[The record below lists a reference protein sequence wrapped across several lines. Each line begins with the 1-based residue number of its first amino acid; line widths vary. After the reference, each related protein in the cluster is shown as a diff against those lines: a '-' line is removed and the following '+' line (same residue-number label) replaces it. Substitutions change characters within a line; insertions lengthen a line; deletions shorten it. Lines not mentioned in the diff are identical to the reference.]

1 MLDLLTISQEPVSST
16 VETLFLPI
24 MVVLAIAVVATSFL
38 FIRARGRSGYILSVI
53 EDQIKDLEGL
63 TLRASKIDK
72 NISSRLE
79 SMKERLKK
87 LIWT

>member
-1 MLDLLTISQEPVSST
+1 
-16 VETLFLPI
+16 
-24 MVVLAIAVVATSFL
+24 MVVLAIAVVATTFL

>member
-1 MLDLLTISQEPVSST
+1 MLSVDQEPVSST
-16 VETLFLPI
+16 AEIFFLPV
-24 MVVLAIAVVATSFL
+24 MVGLAIGLVAICFL
-38 FIRARGRSGYILSVI
+38 YIRTRSKRSYVFSVI

-63 TLRASKIDK
+63 TLRVSKIDK
-72 NISSRLE
+72 GLSSRME